1 MADYPPPFPQNGAF
15 IQKMCDESGGIPY
28 MVYIDRGHGYHVS
41 VHKLIALQMIKLAH
55 NDQFLCYKR
64 SINNYLWRS
73 EIVYAIREMLI
84 RMDVRMDFMSDR
96 FIRQFIRQYFRT
108 VALRHHGF
116 AGYKPKFGKNI
127 VLHELRIRDVGA
139 YSHISEVSQW
149 F

>member
-1 MADYPPPFPQNGAF
+1 
-15 IQKMCDESGGIPY
+15 

-108 VALRHHGF
+108 VALRHQGF
-116 AGYKPKFGKNI
+116 AGYKPKFCYT
-127 VLHELRIRDVGA
+127 VLHELIIRDLGA
-139 YSHISEVSQW
+139 YSHNSEVSQW